1 MFTLLVTQSLR
12 NRLLVLALAAILV
25 VYGSFVVTKL
35 PVDVFPDLNRPT
47 VTLMTEAEGLAPQE
61 VEQLVTFP
69 IETQMNGLPG
79 VSRVRSVSGVGL
91 SVIYVEFDWGT
102 DIYRNRQQVSE
113 RLAMVRPQLPAT
125 VTPMMGPISSIMGQ
139 IVMVAVSGGSVSPMQ
154 LRELA
159 DFTIRPRLLSI
170 PGVAQVI
177 PMGGEVRQ
185 FRVAPQPTALRA
197 LGVTHAQLET
207 ALAQFGTNTGG
218 GFTDQYA
225 REYLIRNLG
234 RTMNLDDLRNL
245 VVATVN
251 NRPVYLRQVA
261 EIAFAPRVKRGDAGY
276 MGAPAVVVSV
286 EKQPGVDTV
295 RLTREVEAALKDI
308 TTSLNAC
315 GPASGSPSGQAGAF
329 PAEPDGE
336 ACSFKGVR
344 ADQLIFRQANFI
356 ETSIR
361 NVETVLMEAVVV
373 VAVVLFAFLLNL
385 RTTAISLTAIPVSIL
400 ATAIVFHLAG
410 LSINTMTLGGLAIA
424 IGELVDDA
432 VVDVENIFRRLG
444 ENRRSGNPRPVFA
457 VVVAA
462 SNEVR
467 SGIVYATMVIVLVF
481 VPLFALSGIEGRL
494 FAPLGQAYIVSIL
507 ASLVVS
513 ITLTPV
519 LAYYLLP
526 GLKRLEAHESG
537 LVRLLKRG
545 NAALLRALLGHG
557 RPVMLAAGIGVAC
570 AALAATFLPR
580 TFLPPF
586 NEGSFTVN
594 MSFNPGIS
602 LAESNRIGLVAERLL
617 LDMPD
622 VKSVGRRTGRAE
634 LDEHA
639 EGVHVSDLELDLKPG
654 ARPKPALVADIR
666 GRLAVL
672 PVSVNVG
679 QPISHRLDHMLSG
692 VRAEIALKIF
702 GDDLDTLR
710 ALAEDVRRRIADIP
724 GIADLQ
730 VEKQV
735 LIPQLEI
742 RVDYARAALYGVQ
755 PAALVEQLS
764 RLSNGQVVS
773 RVVDGYRRFD
783 VVMRL
788 SDTMRTTQR
797 LGDLLVE
804 TPSGWVPARQIAD
817 IRETDGPNQIL
828 RENARR
834 RIVVQA
840 NTQAGSDM
848 GRIVGAIRE
857 AVAATDL
864 PNGYTTSLEGSF
876 QAQAEASRTIGLLSL
891 LSLALVFAL
900 LYSRYRS
907 VVLTLIILGSIPLA
921 LIGSVAALWLA
932 GQPLSVASMIGFIT
946 LTGIATRNGIL
957 KISHYLNLAIHE
969 GLPFGRDLVIR
980 GSLERLAPVLM
991 TALSAGV
998 ALVPLLI
1005 GADAPGKEILHP
1017 VAVTIFG
1024 GLISATLLDTILT
1037 PVLFLTFGQT
1047 PLERLRAEA
1056 RGPSETSA
1064 DAAKSGPVEAF

>member
-12 NRLLVLALAAILV
+12 NRLLVLALAAVLV
-25 VYGSFVVTKL
+25 VYGAFTATKL

-47 VTLMTEAEGLAPQE
+47 VTVMTEAEGLAPQE

-69 IETQMNGLPG
+69 VETQMNGLPG
-79 VSRVRSVSGVGL
+79 VTRVRSVSGVGL

-113 RLAMVRPQLPAT
+113 RLAMVRPQLPPT
-125 VTPMMGPISSIMGQ
+125 VTPMMGPVSSIMGQ
-139 IVMVAVSGGSVSPMQ
+139 IVMVALSGGSVSPMQ

-159 DFTIRPRLLSI
+159 DFTIRPGLLSI

-234 RTMNLDDLRNL
+234 RTMNLDDLRNM

-261 EIAFAPRVKRGDAGY
+261 DASFAARVKRGDSGY
-276 MGAPAVVVSV
+276 MGAPAVVISV

-295 RLTREVEAALKDI
+295 RLTREVEAALAEI
-308 TTSLNAC
+308 TASLNTC
-315 GPASGSPSGQAGAF
+315 SPDADKRSPGQLG
-329 PAEPDGE
+329 AEPAGE
-336 ACSFKGVR
+336 ACAFKGVR
-344 ADQLIFRQANFI
+344 ADQIIFRQANFI

-361 NVETVLMEAVVV
+361 NVETVLVEAVVV
-373 VAVVLFAFLLNL
+373 VAIVLFAFLLNV

-400 ATAIVFHLAG
+400 ATAVVFQAFG

-444 ENRRSGNPRPVFA
+444 ENRRAGNPKSVFE

-494 FAPLGQAYIVSIL
+494 FAPLGQAYIISIL
-507 ASLVVS
+507 ASLFVS

-526 GLKRLEAHESG
+526 GLKRLEEHDSRFLKA
-537 LVRLLKRG
+537 LKRG
-545 NAALLRALLGHG
+545 NATLLRGLLGHV
-557 RPVMLAAGIGVAC
+557 RPVMAVTALAVAAAGLAA
-570 AALAATFLPR
+570 LFLPR

-594 MSFNPGIS
+594 MTFNPGIS

-617 LDMPD
+617 LEMPD
-622 VKSVGRRTGRAE
+622 VRSIGRRTGRAE

-639 EGVHVSDLELDLKPG
+639 EGVHSSDLEIDLKPG
-654 ARPKPALVADIR
+654 ARPKPDLVADIR

-672 PVSVNVG
+672 PVNVNVG

-702 GDDLDTLR
+702 GEDLDTLR
-710 ALAEDVRRRIADIP
+710 ALAEDLRQRFADIP

-742 RVDYARAALYGVQ
+742 RVDYNRAALYGVQ

-788 SDTMRTTQR
+788 SDAMRTTQH
-797 LGDLLVE
+797 LGDLLIE

-840 NTQAGSDM
+840 NTQPGADM
-848 GRIVGAIRE
+848 GKIVEAIRKN
-857 AVAATDL
+857 VAAANL
-864 PNGYTTSLEGSF
+864 PNGYTTRLEGSF

-907 VVLTLIILGSIPLA
+907 VTFTLIILGSIPLA

-969 GLPFGRDLVIR
+969 GMPFGRELVIR

-1024 GLISATLLDTILT
+1024 GLISATLLDTVLT
-1037 PVLFLTFGQT
+1037 PILFLTFGRK
-1047 PLERLRAEA
+1047 PLERLRHEIRQRPA
-1056 RGPSETSA
+1056 PS
-1064 DAAKSGPVEAF
+1064 AKAPDRAPLEAF